1 MFAAT
6 AALALF
12 GVVMVYSA
20 SADISFQQFGSQYYY
35 VKRQALW
42 TLAGLAVMLVASQ
55 IDYRIFS
62 RRYVVWGALA
72 LTVLAL
78 VAVFGFSPTNG
89 ARRWIKLPGMSLQP
103 SEFSKLVLA
112 VFLAWLLERR
122 AGEEGSIR
130 RTLIPAL
137 GVTGLLAALVAKEP
151 DLGTAMMLGVIC
163 FVMLYTAGARLLH
176 LGALGAAG
184 VGVVVIAIIT
194 APFRMR
200 RMGAFLDP
208 WADAQGTGYQIVQ
221 SLLAVGSGGAH
232 GVGFAEGKQKMF
244 FLPFAHSD
252 YIFAVVGEELG
263 LVGGLTVLAVFGLFL
278 WRGSRAARRAP
289 DRFGMLLGLG
299 IVTGIVAQALFNM
312 SVVLSLLPSKGIP
325 LPFIS
330 YGGSS
335 MLLTLAGVGVLLN
348 ISQQGT
354 DAHNAE
360 LLRLGGARSETRGD
374 VKREAYAGERTGPA
388 SPRPRIP
395 VSQTWRPEGR

>member
-1 MFAAT
+1 
-6 AALALF
+6 
-12 GVVMVYSA
+12 
-20 SADISFQQFGSQYYY
+20 
-35 VKRQALW
+35 
-42 TLAGLAVMLVASQ
+42 MLVASQ
-55 IDYRIFS
+55 VDYRIFS

-151 DLGTAMMLGVIC
+151 DLGTAIMLGVIC
-163 FVMLYTAGARLLH
+163 LVMLYTAGARLLH
-176 LGALGAAG
+176 LGALVAMGGAG
-184 VGVVVIAIIT
+184 IVGAIIVT
-194 APFRMR
+194 PFRMR
-200 RMGAFLDP
+200 RMGAFLNP
-208 WADAQGTGYQIVQ
+208 WADAQGAGYQIVQ
-221 SLLAVGSGGAH
+221 SLMAVGSGGAH
-232 GVGFAEGKQKMF
+232 GVGFAEGRQKMF

-263 LVGGLTVLAVFGLFL
+263 LVGGLTLLAIFGLFL
-278 WRGSRAARRAP
+278 WRGVRAARRAP

-299 IVTGIVAQALFNM
+299 IVTSIVAQALFNM

-354 DAHNAE
+354 DARDAEMRRRGDAERIENANAH
-360 LLRLGGARSETRGD
+360 GIGARAVASVGTRT
-374 VKREAYAGERTGPA
+374 VAA
-388 SPRPRIP
+388 SPRLRVP
-395 VSQTWRPEGR
+395 VSQGWRPEGR